1 MDHTGGVFT
10 WLHIRDID
18 IPSSVFRTL
27 SIPRRARAWRTEVMV
42 ARRAYSAEFTRWMM
56 FPATTV
62 SFSIKS
68 PSFEKDTSSPARE
81 ASSLFRIGENGGSL
95 PNAPSARCDSLA
107 SELDMTGAEVVSTIE
122 DLTRLS
128 AEIGEDYRIRF
139 IVYLQRSAGA
149 GFSRYLSWQ
158 FAQAV
163 VSTSAASRI
172 LS

>member
-10 WLHIRDID
+10 WLHMRDID
-18 IPSSVFRTL
+18 IPSRVLRTL
-27 SIPRRARAWRTEVMV
+27 SIPSRASAWRTEVMV

-62 SFSIKS
+62 SFSIRS
-68 PSFEKDTSSPARE
+68 PSLENDTSSPARE
-81 ASSLFRIGENGGSL
+81 ASSLFRIGEKGGSL
-95 PNAPSARCDSLA
+95 PNAPIARSRQFGTR
-107 SELDMTGAEVVSTIE
+107 SGYTGAEVVSTIE
-122 DLTRLS
+122 NLPRLS
-128 AEIGEDYRIRF
+128 AEFGEDYRIKIF
-139 IVYLQRSAGA
+139 FYLQRSAGV

-163 VSTSAASRI
+163 VITSEASRI